1 MKLIIDIPDN
11 IYDAIKKVQRII
23 SGQRSGKTLLQ
34 ILVNSVENGIPLDD
48 VKAEINKNI
57 INEYTGQ
64 NEYEIALS
72 DGLELALQIIDKH
85 IGKAESEDKD

>member
-1 MKLIIDIPDN
+1 MKLIIDISEN
-11 IYDAIKKVQRII
+11 LYKA
-23 SGQRSGKTLLQ
+23 T
-34 ILVNSVENGIPLDD
+34 VNGLEADEIWDLRLAVKNGTPLDD

-85 IGKAESEDKD
+85 ISGKENYDPNFTGAH

>member
-1 MKLIIDIPDN
+1 MKLIIDISEN
-11 IYDAIKKVQRII
+11 LYKA
-23 SGQRSGKTLLQ
+23 T
-34 ILVNSVENGIPLDD
+34 VNGLEADEIWDLRLAVKNGTPLDD

-85 IGKAESEDKD
+85 ISGKEIYDPIFTGAH